1 MATAMKRRKGVGSLY
16 RRKKRR
22 PDGKIVELPTWWV
35 KYSTSG
41 RVIRESTRS
50 ERLDEAKSYLKAR
63 LGEVATGKFV
73 GLRPERVRFS
83 DLAADLIEDYE
94 RRGLASLAHLE
105 SRLTNHLIPAFG
117 RIRAVDLSTHHI
129 ELYKERRRGQGAS
142 FSTVDREL
150 EIVRRALRLGA
161 ESDPPRVG
169 RVPKIRFF
177 RVDNVRTGFLEERN
191 YVALRDA
198 LPAPERLLLVL
209 SYHTGMRLGLLRG
222 LRWSWVNLP
231 EKRIT
236 IPAGTDKNRQP
247 RTVPIYGDMGPYLEM
262 AATQRKTCFPDCPY
276 VVQRHGHQVVDIRKA
291 WSRACEAIGL
301 DDLHFHDLR
310 RSAVRNMDRA
320 GVPRDVAMR
329 IIGHKTP
336 AMFRRYNIISDR
348 DLDDASKKLEAYRDR
363 ERKRVEGSTDAASS
377 LPN

>member
-1 MATAMKRRKGVGSLY
+1 
-16 RRKKRR
+16 
-22 PDGKIVELPTWWV
+22 
-35 KYSTSG
+35 
-41 RVIRESTRS
+41 
-50 ERLDEAKSYLKAR
+50 
-63 LGEVATGKFV
+63 
-73 GLRPERVRFS
+73 
-83 DLAADLIEDYE
+83 
-94 RRGLASLAHLE
+94 
-105 SRLTNHLIPAFG
+105 
-117 RIRAVDLSTHHI
+117 
-129 ELYKERRRGQGAS
+129 
-142 FSTVDREL
+142 
-150 EIVRRALRLGA
+150 
-161 ESDPPRVG
+161 
-169 RVPKIRFF
+169 
-177 RVDNVRTGFLEERN
+177 
-191 YVALRDA
+191 VALRDA